1 MLTVIGNTVE
11 VLTTHDSG
19 GVVNNG
25 RVILLLNE
33 LLSMNRRLLVVLI
46 LDSRLLVNVLFL
58 VRLVDRHVICV

>member
-1 MLTVIGNTVE
+1 MLAVIGNPVE
-11 VLTTHDSG
+11 VLTAHDSG

-46 LDSRLLVNVLFL
+46 LDSRFIVDVLFL
-58 VRLVDRHVICV
+58 VRLVDRHVI

>member
-1 MLTVIGNTVE
+1 MLAVIGNPVE

-46 LDSRLLVNVLFL
+46 LDSRFIVDVLFL
-58 VRLVDRHVICV
+58 VRLVDRHVI